1 MANVFLLNIDESIKR
16 IIEAYTLV
24 YGEQYRNYIT
34 DKLLKLR
41 IFTYYNSDDIE
52 DYSDFVKYR
61 IACQYATKFLKKIGS
76 RIEDES
82 DFKKQIY
89 PFLHSVEEAF
99 LDDYDFEELKERLP
113 ILIFKYKDKF
123 DEMTVNNNISL
134 INILR
139 QKEPSILSAE
149 EYYEFLKS
157 EDLAKVR
164 DEVNKLVE
172 MYEDLRAE
180 YQKALTQVAPYDN
193 YVENENSKRLKIFS
207 KYGHELLDEFV
218 TLLPESIQAFFLNK
232 SYSDR
237 LSILFGNMNTSDNSE
252 EIYNVFFNLSSFELF
267 SEEKIKLLSDKSID
281 YSVKNSLVEEQID
294 YLSVFIPELKYYYA
308 NNYQNDNFIASY
320 LKLLESTKIKRYVP
334 SDKLIDKFKKLR
346 DDKYKKAIYEYL
358 KSRDDVSK
366 IFKDYSIVD
375 IEEQQMI
382 LDYIEYSFLA
392 TANLIHGEDIMPTL
406 FFSLLPGC
414 LAYCFV
420 HECGHAIDINETG
433 GGFEYND
440 DEDNIYDNDYRRYEL
455 FNEIVTDIIAV
466 EVNKKLRERDI
477 YLFEP
482 KEFTNLDYRYI
493 SDILVSAVYPFVSKY
508 KQYVIDAKVNSDRGK
523 LTNYIGTDNFEQL
536 IDSVNRIGYLC
547 KAGLDTK
554 LKSNCVDSVTQG
566 YFDELKKLHA
576 IYNDMDEYHK
586 NVSSNTSNRN
596 SDKK

>member
-237 LSILFGNMNTSDNSE
+237 LSILFGNMNTNDNSE